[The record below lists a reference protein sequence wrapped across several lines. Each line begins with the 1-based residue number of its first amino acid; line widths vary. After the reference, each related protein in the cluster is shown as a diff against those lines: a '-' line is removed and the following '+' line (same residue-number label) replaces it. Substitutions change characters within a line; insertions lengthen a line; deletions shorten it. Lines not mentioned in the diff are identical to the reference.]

1 MKKIVFLIALLMTMC
16 FSASA
21 QFDSFI
27 TNDGFSNSNRDGGSD
42 MPLIPGGSV
51 GGVQDTNAPLGTGLL
66 ILTAL
71 GAGYAVK
78 SRE

>member
-27 TNDGFSNSNRDGGSD
+27 NNDGFSNRDGGSD
-42 MPLIPGGSV
+42 MPLIPGGTV